1 MGILRGKDLNKSSLF
16 LTLIILIISAYITGL
31 PLETTIDSA
40 KYASISRNIYESGDL
55 IHLKIHGEP
64 YKDKPPLIFW
74 LGALSFRLFGMSI
87 LTFKLFTFFF
97 LILGLFSLYRLGSIL
112 YNSQTGAIA
121 ALLFATCESVFLY
134 SMDVHTDLLLTS
146 NIIFG
151 TWQLTEFLIKKR
163 WSNFVLGFVGIGL
176 AMISK
181 GPLGLAIP
189 LFAIGGYLIIK
200 RDWRTLFSVKWLA
213 GIPILAAILYPTIKG
228 IYDQFGIEGLKFYF
242 WSNNIDRIAG
252 DYSGGRHDYSFFIHT
267 FLYLF
272 MPWSLY
278 TFSKMVIDFMDWKR
292 KGFPLRSLRNSLC
305 YSGILLLALII
316 SISSQQ
322 APHYLLPTL
331 PFAAIITAQFINDII
346 SGKLPPSTYRLMI
359 LFRNLMTIIIWFLA
373 ILTVTYFFPTGS
385 LLIWIPISVMLFV
398 LVYSQ
403 LKLKSI
409 VCQLIIPPLTAIIVF
424 TFVLNTVFMAGALK
438 YHGPIQAS
446 YAYNSLAMYEEKL
459 YTYKYDQYETYF
471 YPKRVSE
478 LIPDEKL
485 HEMSLDGLC
494 WVITTSEGLNDIES
508 CSNRKIIEKYDF
520 PYKKLSQISFK
531 FLNPKTRES
540 TLRKIYLLKVS

>member
-1 MGILRGKDLNKSSLF
+1 MGILRGKDINKSSVY

-55 IHLKIHGEP
+55 IHLKIQGEP
-64 YKDKPPLIFW
+64 YKDKPPLVFW

-87 LTFKLFTFFF
+87 LAFKLSTILF
-97 LILGLFSLYRLGSIL
+97 LFLGLFSLYRLGSIL

-121 ALLFATCESVFLY
+121 ALLFATCEGVFLF
-134 SMDVHTDLLLTS
+134 SMDVHTDLILTS

-181 GPLGLAIP
+181 GALGLAIP

-278 TFSKMVIDFMDWKR
+278 AFSKMVIDFMDWKR
-292 KGFPLRSLRNSLC
+292 KRFPLRSLRNSLC
-305 YSGILLLALII
+305 YSGIILLALII

-346 SGKLPPSTYRLMI
+346 SGKLPPSTYRLMLI
-359 LFRNLMTIIIWFLA
+359 FRNLMTIITWFLA
-373 ILTVTYFFPTGS
+373 ILTVTYFFPSGS
-385 LLIWIPISVMLFV
+385 LKIWIPIAVMLFI

-409 VCQLIIPPLTAIIVF
+409 VSQLIIPPLTAIIVF
-424 TFVLNTVFMAGALK
+424 TFALNTVFMPGALK
-438 YHGPIQAS
+438 YHGLIQAS
-446 YAYNSLAMYEEKL
+446 YAYNSLATDEEKL
-459 YTYKYDQYETYF
+459 YTYKNDQYETYF
-471 YPKRVSE
+471 YPKRISE

-485 HEMSLDGLC
+485 HEMSLEGPC

-508 CSNRKIIEKYDF
+508 SSNRKIIEKFDF
-520 PYKKLSQISFK
+520 PHKKLSQITFK

-540 TLRKIYLLKVS
+540 TLSKIYLLKVS